1 MGFKI
6 PIDPFQKAQEIR
18 KYCQMVPF
26 CEMIAKK
33 TQKTKKQK
41 QKRKNKKNGQKIKTT
56 KQKKIATKIQNK
68 SEFAVK
74 F

>member
-6 PIDPFQKAQEIR
+6 PIDPVQKAQEIR

-33 TQKTKKQK
+33 KNKKTKKK
-41 QKRKNKKNGQKIKTT
+41 QKKNGQKIKPT
-56 KQKKIATKIQNK
+56 KQKKIAAKIQNK
-68 SEFAVK
+68 GEFAVK

>member
-6 PIDPFQKAQEIR
+6 PIDPVQKAQEIR

-33 TQKTKKQK
+33 KQQK
-41 QKRKNKKNGQKIKTT
+41 QKKNKKKTD
-56 KQKKIATKIQNK
+56 KK
-68 SEFAVK
+68 
-74 F
+74 